1 MVRSHTCR
9 QKPSAR
15 MRHPPQVPEP
25 PGRIHH
31 RLVEGGELGRNLEAI
46 QHREASEP
54 LMGGADPPRRTP
66 YVGAPGNSP
75 CTRGRTTYT
84 IGRIHTSECL
94 RRPRLPRPARADRL
108 WPTATAVGERQLLT
122 AQPASAGDRVAYRLF
137 MSPLPGFV
145 SCTASSS
152 HGCRHGPHSPAATR
166 LASAPFTS
174 AWCGLASRMRAR
186 GFEDQSRGPATQVR
200 ATLAYNLVGVA
211 ATLLSHVAAS

>member
-1 MVRSHTCR
+1 MRAADLHNRSALR
-9 QKPSAR
+9 LLPI
-15 MRHPPQVPEP
+15 PE
-25 PGRIHH
+25 
-31 RLVEGGELGRNLEAI
+31 
-46 QHREASEP
+46 
-54 LMGGADPPRRTP
+54 T
-66 YVGAPGNSP
+66 
-75 CTRGRTTYT
+75 
-84 IGRIHTSECL
+84 GRIHTSECL
-94 RRPRLPRPARADRL
+94 RHARLPRPVRADRL
-108 WPTATAVGERQLLT
+108 WPTAAAVGKRQLLT
-122 AQPASAGDRVAYRLF
+122 VQPASAGDRVAYNRRLF
-137 MSPLPGFV
+137 MSPLPGLV